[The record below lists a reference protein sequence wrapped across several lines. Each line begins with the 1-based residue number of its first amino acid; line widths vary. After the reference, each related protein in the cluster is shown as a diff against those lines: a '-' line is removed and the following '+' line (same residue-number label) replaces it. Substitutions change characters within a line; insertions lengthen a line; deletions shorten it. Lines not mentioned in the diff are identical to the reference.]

1 MKNRIIRTA
10 ILCIVIFVSFC
21 VFAVWHN
28 AKSVKH
34 NAGNWQNVQDLSFIL
49 MDYKTSHHHYPSALE
64 ELVTETSTNDER
76 DADKI
81 LHGSALQ
88 ISEYEPRTNGFAFTA
103 DSPGTWLHAEDH
115 YVAEYV
121 ESNDDSV
128 LKINGSVFFE
138 NKIKE

>member
-21 VFAVWHN
+21 VLAVWQN
-28 AKSVKH
+28 KKIVKH
-34 NAGNWQNVQDLSFIL
+34 DVGNRQNVQDLSFIL
-49 MDYKTSHHHYPSALE
+49 MDYKASHHHYPPGLD
-64 ELVTETSTNDER
+64 ELTTQTSTNDER

-81 LHGSALQ
+81 LHGNTLQ
-88 ISEYEPRTNGFAFTA
+88 ISEYEARTNGFTFTA
-103 DSPGTWLHAEDH
+103 NSPGTWLRAGDH

-128 LKINGSVFFE
+128 LKINGAVFFE

>member
-1 MKNRIIRTA
+1 MKNRIFRAA
-10 ILCIVIFVSFC
+10 ILCIVIFVSSC
-21 VFAVWHN
+21 VFAVWHST
-28 AKSVKH
+28 KIVKH
-34 NAGNWQNVQDLSFIL
+34 DTVNRQNVQDLSFIL
-49 MDYKTSHHHYPSALE
+49 MDYKASHHHFPSALE

-88 ISEYEPRTNGFAFTA
+88 ISEYESQTNGFTFTA
-103 DSPGTWLHAEDH
+103 NSPGTWLHAGDH

-138 NKIKE
+138 NRIKE